1 VVLLSWGPIPG
12 LPGEPHAGRGLC
24 TETRRVWL
32 ATDGANAEVSAPPQ
46 EGPVLIELP
55 AWFLLRSWRVEPWWQ
70 HTHCILWW
78 PLRPRAAGILGKP
91 LWCETQAVTA
101 PGDRFS
107 MAHKGLIVQGRVLLG
122 PVKAV
127 SSQFLALV
135 EAVIGHLG

>member
-1 VVLLSWGPIPG
+1 MVPVAVLASRTL
-12 LPGEPHAGRGLC
+12 
-24 TETRRVWL
+24 V
-32 ATDGANAEVSAPPQ
+32 ATYPLHTLVAIAP
-46 EGPVLIELP
+46 
-55 AWFLLRSWRVEPWWQ
+55 
-70 HTHCILWW
+70 T
-78 PLRPRAAGILGKP
+78 AAGILGKP